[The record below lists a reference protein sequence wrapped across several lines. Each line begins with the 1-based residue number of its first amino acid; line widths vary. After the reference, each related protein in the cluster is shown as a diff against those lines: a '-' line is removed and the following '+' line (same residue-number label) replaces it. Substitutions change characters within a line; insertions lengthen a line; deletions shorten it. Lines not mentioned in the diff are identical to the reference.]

1 MVLPPQEK
9 LLHLRLCITSPMHEL
24 SANSRSEKETQSLDR
39 VCIPPPQ
46 DWEHSSHVCQV
57 LQIPSGSAQE
67 NSENTIISQ

>member
-1 MVLPPQEK
+1 
-9 LLHLRLCITSPMHEL
+9 MHEL